1 MIERNFLIL
10 VEGRK
15 DSGTIGKLLKLLF
28 ENIIILKTDE
38 KFFKNIQ
45 VRIVKDSNLKI
56 GNISENRYERLEIK
70 SINGNFEEIITNIF
84 LKGQQIKI

>member
-15 DSGTIGKLLKLLF
+15 DSGTVGNLLKLLF

-38 KFFKNIQ
+38 KFFNNIQ
-45 VRIVKDSNLKI
+45 FKIIKDSTSEI
-56 GNISENRYERLEIK
+56 GTIS
-70 SINGNFEEIITNIF
+70 
-84 LKGQQIKI
+84 